1 MPGDGSSV
9 HCTSDDGRD
18 TDGLHDSL
26 SDCIL
31 QLLCVVL
38 VEELVDVDN
47 EPGVD
52 LVNELVVSGEDLD
65 VRVRCECRVD
75 LSHVLLNDCSS
86 GHGVVDREEVLVD
99 GLRCDLLSEPLFD
112 GRVRRVESYEDGPP
126 DVIPSLLDCRVVDA
140 VEVVCLYVDV
150 RVGQL
155 VGHPGP
161 LSERNSDVLVH
172 HGDATLCGNLV
183 GSLNELPLALGLSP
197 AAEAVVLCVELC
209 GLLFELLV
217 NCVHEELLILL

>member
-1 MPGDGSSV
+1 MVPPSI
-9 HCTSDDGRD
+9 TGRD
-18 TDGLHDSL
+18 TDCLHDRL
-26 SDCIL
+26 SDRCL
-31 QLLCVVL
+31 ELLCVVL
-38 VEELVDVDN
+38 GEELVDVDN

-99 GLRCDLLSEPLFD
+99 GLRGNLLSQPLLD
-112 GRVRRVESYEDGPP
+112 GGVGGVETDEDGPP

-140 VEVVCLYVDV
+140 VQVIDLYVDV
-150 RVGQL
+150 GVRQL

-172 HGDATLCGNLV
+172 HGDATLGCDLV
-183 GSLNELPLALGLSP
+183 RRLYELPLALGLSP
-197 AAEAVVLCVELC
+197 AAEAVVLGVELS

-217 NCVHEELLILL
+217 DCVHEELLIFL